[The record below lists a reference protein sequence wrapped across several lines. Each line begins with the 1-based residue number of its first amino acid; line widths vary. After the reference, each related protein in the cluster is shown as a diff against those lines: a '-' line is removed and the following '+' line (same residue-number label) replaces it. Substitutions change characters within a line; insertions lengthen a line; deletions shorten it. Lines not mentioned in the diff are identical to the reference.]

1 VSVLYD
7 NDRLSHWLFGALFGW
22 LFFTFALFIPVFHLW
37 LGIATQKIVVSA
49 TIGGLVQ
56 LVFTPWLFSA
66 RATRQNPG
74 GKIIRRSIAV
84 VLWFTSTSLLFFLYP
99 AQLAQQF
106 RYSNV
111 SSLSVWHYYC
121 GMCHRAYCGRRDR
134 TQSTCVLMSF
144 RCLDRTIHSVNTS
157 YLYDAFNPALELNGT
172 TPTAN
177 LLTGGIDERSPE
189 PTRMGRST
197 T

>member
-1 VSVLYD
+1 VLYD

-22 LFFTFALFIPVFHLW
+22 LFFTLALFIPVFHLW

-84 VLWFTSTSLLFFLYP
+84 VLWFTSTSLLFF
-99 AQLAQQF
+99 
-106 RYSNV
+106 SI
-111 SSLSVWHYYC
+111 SSTA
-121 GMCHRAYCGRRDR
+121 GP
-134 TQSTCVLMSF
+134 
-144 RCLDRTIHSVNTS
+144 TIQI
-157 YLYDAFNPALELNGT
+157 LECF
-172 TPTAN
+172 
-177 LLTGGIDERSPE
+177 
-189 PTRMGRST
+189 
-197 T
+197 